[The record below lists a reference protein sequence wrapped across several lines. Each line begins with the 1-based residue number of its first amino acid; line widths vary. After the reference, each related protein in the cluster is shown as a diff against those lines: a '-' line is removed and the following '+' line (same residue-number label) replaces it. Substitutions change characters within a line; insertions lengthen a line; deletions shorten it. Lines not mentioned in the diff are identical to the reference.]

1 MGYLIAYLLLAL
13 VFDLL
18 RELVNPEGDYRNA
31 DAIHRRLWSDTHFD
45 CRTRVF
51 SVASNGCRQSVRTP
65 ALQNRSGLKESRAC
79 FARACAKVHGVFL
92 TVPLRRRA

>member
-18 RELVNPEGDYRNA
+18 RELVNPEGDHRNA

-51 SVASNGCRQSVRTP
+51 SVWGNTVRQP
-65 ALQNRSGLKESRAC
+65 ARNTLRQNRGPCQK
-79 FARACAKVHGVFL
+79 
-92 TVPLRRRA
+92 LRP